1 MEKKKNMASL
11 VREVDEVS
19 DIVELAKKIRSGE
32 WIILNWYYPTPDK
45 PKVVIGKIV

>member
-19 DIVELAKKIRSGE
+19 DIVELAKKSDQVNG
-32 WIILNWYYPTPDK
+32 
-45 PKVVIGKIV
+45 